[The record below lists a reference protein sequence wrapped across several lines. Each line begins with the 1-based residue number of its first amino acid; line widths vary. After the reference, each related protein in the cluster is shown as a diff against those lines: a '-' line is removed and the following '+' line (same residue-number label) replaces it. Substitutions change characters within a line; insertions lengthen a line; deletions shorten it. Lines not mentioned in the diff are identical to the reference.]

1 MPATMLG
8 LSSTVLLLSWTA
20 LAAANDTVTA
30 GRIKV
35 QLFAAPSFLS
45 EVSVDAYNNV
55 CLSLDNN
62 LIDGRVQS
70 ILVGGHDVATV
81 LQRDDYWNCRFYEYV
96 LIPSLSYPYPPYKD
110 LGLERTTGMWM

>member
-8 LSSTVLLLSWTA
+8 LPSTVLLLSWTA

-96 LIPSLSYPYPPYKD
+96 PSLDPYPYVQRP
-110 LGLERTTGMWM
+110 GRVGNGGGAIV